1 MFAIWRSLF
10 LVAIG
15 VMGLISSP
23 IPAVADSESTVAP
36 LQVVP
41 SPKYLDRCNSSVSA
55 ATSRYAQCLSKQ
67 LRDVLT
73 NGEPVSGEKCS
84 PKFARRVERL
94 RKRFVDR
101 RGVDNRACGLDS
113 DSIRATAAGVVRVLR
128 YNTRSQRVAVSM
140 SVAPTP
146 RISQAAEVCALAEG
160 TWDSDTLTCS
170 GVPYPSHGFEVC
182 EILGG
187 TWYDEGGV
195 CSEPSRCKTLGLC
208 GPCGYGPDHIPNVQC
223 TEATL
228 SDFGCLALYADTA
241 EWQAGVTEFQ
251 AQRNALE
258 WACGDGYQG
267 FWNTGSDGCLTH
279 LYTSSIASDI
289 CEQLLPNYDG
299 ASPQPS
305 PTPLALTPGSWS
317 ATCDQV
323 SWDGATLCAVCATAT
338 SSTRDSYSCASCPG
352 DYENLLG
359 ILSCGS

>member
-41 SPKYLDRCNSSVSA
+41 SPKYLDRCNSAVSA

-84 PKFARRVERL
+84 PKFAKRVKRL

-101 RGVDNRACGLDS
+101 RGVDSRACGLDS
-113 DSIRATAAGVVRVLR
+113 DSIRGTAAGVVQALR
-128 YNTRSQRVAVSM
+128 YNARSQRVAVSM
-140 SVAPTP
+140 SVAPSP

-160 TWDSDTLTCS
+160 TWDSGTRTCS
-170 GVPYPSHGFEVC
+170 GVPPFSGGLEVC

-195 CSEPSRCKTLGLC
+195 CSEPSRCKTMGLC
-208 GPCGYGPDHIPNVQC
+208 GPCGYGNDHIPDVSC

-228 SDFGCLALYADTA
+228 SDFACSNSQADTA

-251 AQRNALE
+251 TQRNALD
-258 WACGDGYQG
+258 WACGPGYQG
-267 FWNTGSDGCLTH
+267 FIVGPITCVSNLFADSAVLA
-279 LYTSSIASDI
+279 L
-289 CEQLLPNYDG
+289 CEKLLPNYDG

-305 PTPLALTPGSWS
+305 PTPGALTPGSWS